1 MLVNTISDTIFNT
14 QTALTAPGNGS
25 AVQVAENDLF
35 STTSYSLLTTVASI
49 NTNVI
54 VRLEGSIDGTDYA
67 TIINNTT
74 YTANG
79 TFSLNVTG
87 IPMKFVRP
95 VFVSESGGTTATVRF
110 QIAAA

>member
-1 MLVNTISDTIFNT
+1 MLVNSISDTIFNT
-14 QTALTAPGNGS
+14 QAALTAPANGS

-35 STTSYSLLTTVASI
+35 STTSYSLLTTVANI
-49 NTNVI
+49 NTNVV

-74 YTANG
+74 YTGNG

-95 VFVSESGGTTATVRF
+95 VFVSESGGTAATVRF